1 MSHLL
6 GRSIPA
12 PDFRILFESAP
23 GLYLVLTPDFTVAA
37 VSDAYLEATMTKRD
51 EIVGR
56 SSRSFQT
63 IRTTRA
69 RPASPTSARRF
80 WSPVNSPLLGPD
92 GALAYIIHRVE
103 DVTEF
108 VRLKQ
113 RGTEQDRLAEELKT
127 RAGAMESEIF
137 RRAQGAGAGCD
148 TEEILRSA
156 ERAAMLTRQLLAFS
170 RREVLQPKV
179 LDLNAIVGD
188 LGKMLRRLIGETVE
202 LVVVPGDD
210 LRSVR
215 ADPGH
220 LEQVL
225 MNATVNARDAV
236 ASSLGH
242 FAT

>member
-1 MSHLL
+1 MGYAQLMVL
-6 GRSIPA
+6 RLRPDDPA
-12 PDFRILFESAP
+12 LR
-23 GLYLVLTPDFTVAA
+23 
-37 VSDAYLEATMTKRD
+37 
-51 EIVGR
+51 
-56 SSRSFQT
+56 
-63 IRTTRA
+63 
-69 RPASPTSARRF
+69 
-80 WSPVNSPLLGPD
+80 
-92 GALAYIIHRVE
+92 
-103 DVTEF
+103 
-108 VRLKQ
+108 
-113 RGTEQDRLAEELKT
+113 
-127 RAGAMESEIF
+127 
-137 RRAQGAGAGCD
+137 D